1 MATNIRQAV
10 EVYTQGTKAWFE
22 DDKEAWISTTC
33 ISNTFIDDSKVK
45 IVFQGDNDEKEYI
58 FESTLAEIE
67 KTNGSNL
74 PPLRNPPKMEYT
86 DDLTNLS
93 YLNEPAVLNTIRTRY
108 MQRLIYTYSGIVL
121 IAMNP
126 FDRVA
131 LYDPDIVQ
139 QYSGRRRGELEP
151 HLFAIAEDAY
161 RCMIREQVNQTIVVS
176 GESGAGKTV
185 SAKYIM
191 RYFATADD
199 QEVMGKKQKSSGD
212 MTEVEEQILATNPIM
227 EAFGNAKTTRNDNS
241 SRFGKYIEIQFDDS
255 ANIVGAK
262 IRTYLLERS
271 RLIYQPETERNYHIF
286 YQLCAG
292 IPLSE
297 KKDFE
302 LSDYDQFHYLNQS
315 GTGVIPGVDDAAE
328 FETTQR
334 ALSTVGLSVQ
344 LQWKIFRLLAALL
357 HIGNIKI
364 TGRGDAM
371 LSEEDPAL
379 LTATRLLGIKA
390 SDFRKWI
397 VRKQIVT
404 RSEKIVTNLSP
415 VQAHVVKDSVAK
427 YIYANLFDWLVSVTN
442 ESLSCSDPNN
452 IATFIGVLDIY
463 GFEHF
468 KKNSFEQF
476 CINYAN
482 EKLQQQFNQHVFKLE
497 QEEYVRE
504 KINWTFIEFS
514 DNQKCI
520 ELIEAKLGILSL
532 LDEESRLPSGSDQG
546 FVQKLY
552 SNFDNPNYKNY
563 FKKPRFSNS
572 AFTIAHYALDV
583 QYEAE
588 SFIDKNKDT
597 VPDEHLSLLQNAEFD
612 FLTEV
617 LDKAAA
623 SNVVAPPE
631 NGKRMSMAVKKPTLG
646 AIFKSSLI
654 NLMETIGNTNVHYI
668 RCIKPNE
675 AKVAWEFDPNMVL
688 AQLRACGV
696 LETIR
701 ISCAGYPSRW
711 TFEEFADR
719 YYALVSSKH
728 WDTKADKPDIRQLCS
743 VILEASIND
752 EDKYQVGTTKIFFR
766 AGQLAYLEKLRSDRF
781 NECAITLQKHM
792 KRFVYR
798 IRYVRMREMAIR
810 VQCIARRKAALANMQ
825 RLREEKAAVVI
836 QKNWK
841 RHVIRNEYL
850 SKKAFILKLQTV
862 CKAKLA
868 KRNFHFIQE
877 NHAAT
882 QIQKLI
888 RGWSARK
895 KYKAKREF
903 IINVQSVI
911 RRNIALKQLMGL
923 RAEARSVN
931 HFKEVSYTL
940 ENKVVELTQT
950 LRNVQHEN
958 KVVNDRA
965 VQLETHIKTWTEK
978 YEKMERKAKNLEEE
992 LQNPTVPQAT
1002 HDALQAEFNSLQHE
1016 HRQTIEKFKSQD
1028 REISTLKGQ
1037 LETEKAENIKLRKLL
1052 EESDER
1058 AKNATDEA
1066 EVADLRSQLAA
1077 LKAQL
1082 SQALNT
1088 PRVQGNSNTLR
1099 AVSPGPR
1106 MRSVSPGSHRLD
1118 PEPIPYHRS
1127 RSPGGAYAD
1136 TPSNSS
1142 KPAVSAPVAETT
1154 TNGPPPASVKKPRRN
1169 STADMTSNRLKNSLD
1184 NIRLADSNPRAVSI
1198 DQVDNLMGTK
1208 HGGLGGSPDENPEE
1222 AIRALIKDE
1231 DPLQEEILQ
1240 GLIRSVKMPLPT
1252 LQNPPSKREILFPA
1266 HTIAICVRE
1275 MWEMGYVQE
1284 SERLL
1289 FSAMD
1294 SIQKQF
1300 LSFTDE
1306 DAVVPC
1312 TFWLTNVHELLSL
1325 IIILQQELGP
1335 EFYQDKRKTISG
1347 SEFNKLV
1354 DNIKFEL
1361 QCLEDNIY
1369 HAWMKEIKKHLSKM
1383 VITAVVEGQSLPG
1396 FVTNDSG
1403 GRFFNKIL
1411 IGSSHQN
1418 YSMDDLLNFLNKVH
1432 RSMKCYYIEQSVA
1445 TQVLTEL
1452 LKLIGVTAFNNLLM
1466 RKNFCSWKRAMQI
1479 QYNIT
1484 RLEEWC
1490 KSHDIPEGALQLE
1503 HLMQTTKL
1511 LQFKKGTV
1519 EDIENIYDVCWIL
1532 SPTQVQKLISQYHIA
1547 DYENPVKPEIL
1558 KAVAEHVVSGDASD
1572 VLLLDSVS
1580 IEDTS
1585 NPYEVP
1591 LPRYTKPETYLPQWL
1606 NLKRLRRLI
1615 SLAQQ
1620 IEEASK

>member
-1 MATNIRQAV
+1 MLV
-10 EVYTQGTKAWFE
+10 
-22 DDKEAWISTTC
+22 
-33 ISNTFIDDSKVK
+33 
-45 IVFQGDNDEKEYI
+45 
-58 FESTLAEIE
+58 
-67 KTNGSNL
+67 
-74 PPLRNPPKMEYT
+74 
-86 DDLTNLS
+86 
-93 YLNEPAVLNTIRTRY
+93 VLNTIRTRY

-199 QEVMGKKQKSSGD
+199 QEGIGKKQKEGGG

-241 SRFGKYIEIQFDDS
+241 SRFGKYIEIQFDDG

-315 GTGVIPGVDDAAE
+315 GTGIIPGVDDAAE

-334 ALSTVGLSVQ
+334 ALSTIGLSVQ
-344 LQWKIFRLLAALL
+344 LQWKIFKLLAALL

-379 LTATRLLGIKA
+379 LIATRLLGIKTA
-390 SDFRKWI
+390 DFRKWI

-415 VQAHVVKDSVAK
+415 SQAHVVKDSVAK
-427 YIYANLFDWLVSVTN
+427 YVYANLFEWLVSVTN

-452 IATFIGVLDIY
+452 IANFIGVLDIY

-520 ELIEAKLGILSL
+520 ELIEGKLGILSL

-552 SNFDNPNYKNY
+552 SNFDNANYKKC

-597 VPDEHLSLLQNAEFD
+597 VPDEHLTLLQNAEFD
-612 FLTEV
+612 FLSEV

-623 SNVVAPPE
+623 SAVAAPPE

-646 AIFKSSLI
+646 SIFKSSLI
-654 NLMETIGNTNVHYI
+654 NLMVTIGDTNVHYI

-688 AQLRACGV
+688 SQLRACGV

-728 WDTKADKPDIRQLCS
+728 WDTKTDKPDIRHLCS
-743 VILEASIND
+743 VILEASISD

-781 NECAITLQKHM
+781 NECAIILQKHT
-792 KRFVYR
+792 KRIVYR
-798 IRYVRMREMAIR
+798 NRYVRTRQMAIR
-810 VQCIARRKAALANMQ
+810 VQCIARRKVALAKIQ
-825 RLREEKAAVVI
+825 KLREEKAAIVV
-836 QKNWK
+836 QKNWRRYNARK
-841 RHVIRNEYL
+841 EFIA
-850 SKKAFILKLQTV
+850 KKLFILKLQTA

-888 RGWSARK
+888 RGWFARK
-895 KYKAKREF
+895 THNAKREF
-903 IINVQSVI
+903 IINVQSIV
-911 RRNIALKQLMGL
+911 RSNIARKQLMGL
-923 RAEARSVN
+923 RTEARSVN

-958 KVVNDRA
+958 KAYNDRA

-992 LQNPTVPQAT
+992 LQNPTVPQDT
-1002 HDALQAEFNSLQHE
+1002 HIALQSEFNTLQHDHRQALEKIKSQERELNMVKSQLESEKTDNASLQ
-1016 HRQTIEKFKSQD
+1016 KS
-1028 REISTLKGQ
+1028 
-1037 LETEKAENIKLRKLL
+1037 LEEADEKA
-1052 EESDER
+1052 
-1058 AKNATDEA
+1058 KNTTDEV
-1066 EVADLRSQLAA
+1066 EVSELRTQLAA
-1077 LKAQL
+1077 LKSQL
-1082 SQALNT
+1082 AQALNT
-1088 PRVQGNSNTLR
+1088 PRVQASSSTLR
-1099 AVSPGPR
+1099 AVSPGPN
-1106 MRSVSPGSHRLD
+1106 MRSVSPSARMLD
-1118 PEPIPYHRS
+1118 PDSAARHRS
-1127 RSPGGAYAD
+1127 RSPVITY
-1136 TPSNSS
+1136 TSNNVS
-1142 KPAVSAPVAETT
+1142 KPTLPPVSDT
-1154 TNGPPPASVKKPRRN
+1154 TNDPPISSTKKPRRN
-1169 STADMTSNRLKNSLD
+1169 SAADMTSNRLKNSLD
-1184 NIRLADSNPRAVSI
+1184 NIRLADSNRRPASI
-1198 DQVDNLMGTK
+1198 DQVEEITGGK
-1208 HGGLGGSPDENPEE
+1208 SGGLVGLGDENPQ
-1222 AIRALIKDE
+1222 AALRSLFENE
-1231 DPLQEEILQ
+1231 DALQEEILQ

-1266 HTIAICVRE
+1266 HTIVVCVRE
-1275 MWEMGYVQE
+1275 MWKLGYIQQ

-1289 FSAMD
+1289 FNVMD

-1325 IIILQQELGP
+1325 ILILQKQVGS

-1347 SEFNKLV
+1347 SDFNKVV
-1354 DNIKFEL
+1354 DNIQFEL

-1369 HAWMKEIKKHLSKM
+1369 HAWMKETKKHLSKM
-1383 VITAVVEGQSLPG
+1383 VVSAVVEGQSLPG
-1396 FVTNDSG
+1396 FITSDS
-1403 GRFFNKIL
+1403 GRFFDRIK
-1411 IGSSHQN
+1411 IGSSQSN
-1418 YSMDDLLNFLNKVH
+1418 YSMDDLLNFLNKIN
-1432 RSMKCYYIEQSVA
+1432 RAMKCYYIEQSVA

-1452 LKLIGVTAFNNLLM
+1452 LKLIGVTAFNDLLM

-1484 RLEEWC
+1484 RIEEWC
-1490 KSHDIPEGALQLE
+1490 KSHEIPEGALQLE

-1511 LQFKKGTV
+1511 LQFKKASL

-1532 SPTQVQKLISQYHIA
+1532 SPTQIQKLVSQYHIA
-1547 DYENPVKPEIL
+1547 DYENPISPDIL
-1558 KAVAEHVVSGDASD
+1558 KAVADHVVSGDASD

-1580 IEDTS
+1580 IENTT
-1585 NPYEVP
+1585 NALEVP
-1591 LPRYTKPETYLPQWL
+1591 VFRHTEPENYLPQWL
-1606 NLKRLRRLI
+1606 NLKRLRLLTGLVR
-1615 SLAQQ
+1615 Q
-1620 IEEASK
+1620 IEETSK